1 MSDVKKFVKDNG
13 LLLTFAGLFLLCL
26 AGQVLS
32 GKALYDG
39 TQAAHGLPQVGYGKY
54 VRTGD
59 FLQGIFSNWQAAVLQ
74 LGSLILFGVVLH
86 QKGTPHAKKEGNQ
99 GQAVGEGSS
108 PKADPR
114 DSWLKRNS
122 LSLAFGVMFVLA
134 FVGHWLSGAAS
145 YNSELALLHEPQ
157 MSRVAFLGSAKFWFS
172 TMQTWEAEYAAIA
185 IYVFLSI
192 FLRQEG
198 SPESKPTD
206 ATNDDTGDPNK

>member
-1 MSDVKKFVKDNG
+1 MKSVRKFVKDNA
-13 LLLTFAGLFLLCL
+13 LLIVFVVLFVLCL

-32 GKALYDG
+32 GKVLYDG
-39 TQAAHGLPQVGYGKY
+39 THAANGLPPVGYAKY

-74 LGSLILFGVVLH
+74 LGSLILLGVVLH
-86 QKGTPHAKKEGNQ
+86 QKGTPHSRKDGKQ
-99 GQAVGEGSS
+99 GAAVGHKSN
-108 PKADPR
+108 PR
-114 DSWLKRNS
+114 DSWLKKNS
-122 LSLAFGVMFVLA
+122 LSLAFGVMFVAA

-145 YNSELALLHEPQ
+145 YNSELALQHQPQ
-157 MSRVAFLGSAKFWFS
+157 LSKAAFLVSAKFWFS

-185 IYVFLSI
+185 LYVFLSI

-206 ATNDDTGDPNK
+206 ATDDDTGDPNK